1 MEINGREIK
10 FLRTVKATA
19 DIARLCPDQNIE
31 RLDELFSSGLP
42 TTLETGAKIIH
53 YLNEGYEMN
62 RHFVD
67 RSYKPNVLDVDEIMY
82 LDDQTFTALMQSAL
96 KDMGN
101 GAETT
106 IELEKSKKKE
116 IEEQTNL
123 I

>member
-1 MEINGREIK
+1 MVINGREIN

-19 DIARLCPDQNIE
+19 DLAKLCPDGDIE
-31 RLDELFSSGLP
+31 RMGELFNGSLS

-62 RHFVD
+62 KHFMD
-67 RSYKPNVLDVDEIMY
+67 RSYQPKVLGVDEIMY
-82 LDDQTFTALMQSAL
+82 LDDKTFTDLMNSAMAS
-96 KDMGN
+96 MGV

-106 IELEKSKKKE
+106 IELQENKKKE
-116 IEEQTNL
+116 EDQTSL